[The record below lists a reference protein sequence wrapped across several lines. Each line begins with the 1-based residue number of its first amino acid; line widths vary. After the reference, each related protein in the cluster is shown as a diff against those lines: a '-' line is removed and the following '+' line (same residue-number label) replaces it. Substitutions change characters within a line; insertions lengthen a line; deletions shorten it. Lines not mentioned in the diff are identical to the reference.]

1 MNRKRSCYHIS
12 RYAIILLLSL
22 LFFTDMFSQLKK
34 DVKLTLHQ
42 KEVSPISIFKCIEDQ
57 CDYHFIY
64 DEHSINS
71 NLQKVSV
78 DYVGNDLNTVL
89 NELKKQTQLR
99 FRVYDKYIAV
109 TIKEKRVTISGFVTD
124 SVTGENLI
132 GAVVFMEEC
141 TGGTTT
147 NSHGY
152 YSLSLPVGSVCIKS
166 RFLGYDSQQKS
177 IVIDKDISLN
187 FKLLS
192 HKNMLQE
199 VLVSTTALKDTINEN
214 VDGVNTI
221 RVGDIANLPL
231 TFSEPDI
238 VKSTYYLPGVSRLNY
253 GSCGYS
259 VRGASSGENLVL
271 FDNFPLYNISHQAAD
286 LSIFNPDI
294 IQDMSLYKGA
304 ISAKYGGTSSSLLK
318 ITSRNGDK
326 YHFHL
331 KGGISTVSTRLSVE
345 GPIFKGKL
353 SYLVSLRRSNLAW
366 KQLFDKT
373 IRRWNF
379 CDITAKLHYKMNDK
393 NQFTGSMYYGS
404 DNKRFIFRDLSNPY
418 RQQKWITLGSSL
430 TWTKNFNPKWEVNT
444 SLFCSFYNY
453 DLNIED
459 RPYFNI
465 VGVIVDAGFT
475 HEYKVHINQNNI
487 LEFGRKNVVRGFY
500 TKDDLTL
507 NDSLSED
514 NWEDSH
520 VVLESGLFVNHQIK
534 IRKRLGVNYGIRGTL
549 YFGGEAWDPV
559 MVGTENQN
567 NDGSWINLEA
577 EFEPRI
583 ALSYHFDDSNIKL
596 SYNRKIQNLHQVSYI
611 GYNNTTYFIWVP
623 ATSYNA
629 PLKSNQLSLG
639 YYRNTRASEYSWSV
653 EAYYRHSVNNLC
665 YFSDTTISANT
676 MVTLSTEM
684 ISAEGK
690 SFGLE
695 LYGKM
700 TKENFNGS
708 ISYSLSKALRRA
720 DEVNMGDWYNSN
732 YDRPHNLAL
741 NVNYKISSKFRLNL
755 SWLYSTG
762 MPSSID
768 NKDGD
773 QDYQSFDKDK
783 INNYRLADYHRL
795 DLGLVY
801 ENKTSQHRF
810 HSTWSINVY
819 NVYNRDNTYIN
830 EGISQYSDSYYNNLG
845 VYNDYGIMP
854 AISYNFRF

>member
-271 FDNFPLYNISHQAAD
+271 FDNFPL
-286 LSIFNPDI
+286 
-294 IQDMSLYKGA
+294 
-304 ISAKYGGTSSSLLK
+304 
-318 ITSRNGDK
+318 
-326 YHFHL
+326 
-331 KGGISTVSTRLSVE
+331 
-345 GPIFKGKL
+345 
-353 SYLVSLRRSNLAW
+353 
-366 KQLFDKT
+366 
-373 IRRWNF
+373 
-379 CDITAKLHYKMNDK
+379 
-393 NQFTGSMYYGS
+393 
-404 DNKRFIFRDLSNPY
+404 
-418 RQQKWITLGSSL
+418 
-430 TWTKNFNPKWEVNT
+430 
-444 SLFCSFYNY
+444 
-453 DLNIED
+453 
-459 RPYFNI
+459 
-465 VGVIVDAGFT
+465 
-475 HEYKVHINQNNI
+475 
-487 LEFGRKNVVRGFY
+487 
-500 TKDDLTL
+500 
-507 NDSLSED
+507 
-514 NWEDSH
+514 
-520 VVLESGLFVNHQIK
+520 
-534 IRKRLGVNYGIRGTL
+534 
-549 YFGGEAWDPV
+549 
-559 MVGTENQN
+559 
-567 NDGSWINLEA
+567 
-577 EFEPRI
+577 
-583 ALSYHFDDSNIKL
+583 
-596 SYNRKIQNLHQVSYI
+596 
-611 GYNNTTYFIWVP
+611 
-623 ATSYNA
+623 
-629 PLKSNQLSLG
+629 
-639 YYRNTRASEYSWSV
+639 
-653 EAYYRHSVNNLC
+653 
-665 YFSDTTISANT
+665 
-676 MVTLSTEM
+676 
-684 ISAEGK
+684 
-690 SFGLE
+690 
-695 LYGKM
+695 
-700 TKENFNGS
+700 
-708 ISYSLSKALRRA
+708 
-720 DEVNMGDWYNSN
+720 
-732 YDRPHNLAL
+732 
-741 NVNYKISSKFRLNL
+741 
-755 SWLYSTG
+755 
-762 MPSSID
+762 
-768 NKDGD
+768 
-773 QDYQSFDKDK
+773 
-783 INNYRLADYHRL
+783 
-795 DLGLVY
+795 
-801 ENKTSQHRF
+801 
-810 HSTWSINVY
+810 
-819 NVYNRDNTYIN
+819 
-830 EGISQYSDSYYNNLG
+830 
-845 VYNDYGIMP
+845 
-854 AISYNFRF
+854 